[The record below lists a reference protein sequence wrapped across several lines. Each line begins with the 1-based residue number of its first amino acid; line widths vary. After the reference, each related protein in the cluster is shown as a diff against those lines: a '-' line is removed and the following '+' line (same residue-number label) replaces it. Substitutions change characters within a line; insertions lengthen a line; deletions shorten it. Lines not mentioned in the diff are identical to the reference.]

1 MEDKYIE
8 KFHNGMSKADRDKI
22 AQRCFIY
29 DKYFEMFKKFI
40 RFKAVEL
47 QDINTG
53 YIKARDYYRYK
64 MSQVNAIAYTLKCIY
79 ADNNYYSLDSRD
91 LFAWSIDLLSN
102 HLRDYIEFEYNN
114 ICKDVNMDKK

>member
-64 MSQVNAIAYTLKCIY
+64 CLK
-79 ADNNYYSLDSRD
+79 LM
-91 LFAWSIDLLSN
+91 LLLILLN
-102 HLRDYIEFEYNN
+102 VFMLI
-114 ICKDVNMDKK
+114 IIIIL